1 MRVQQGSYTC
11 STIPMERIGTVKVM
25 CRATPVVPRTVK
37 AKTIY
42 QSGFV
47 GQLERRWQGIGVVAS
62 VKTIV
67 VVYQPGECFSG
78 VMCRTHGRWLVE
90 RGYNNCA
97 VPGLR

>member
-47 GQLERRWQGIGVVAS
+47 VQLQRRRQGIGAVAS
-62 VKTIV
+62 VKMIV
-67 VVYQPGECFSG
+67 VV
-78 VMCRTHGRWLVE
+78 
-90 RGYNNCA
+90 
-97 VPGLR
+97 